1 MLKKIDV
8 SIRILWLFEKS
19 SKQNQIKKRKNYK
32 RNQENP
38 LLSEKYE
45 DYHAI
50 CAFAYIL
57 ERYLCKEQLSEKIY
71 CLSQRNLELLK
82 RNEKIFDEI
91 VKNSYKNW

>member
-1 MLKKIDV
+1 MKQAYLKNEN
-8 SIRILWLFEKS
+8 R
-19 SKQNQIKKRKNYK
+19 NCQIKKKKNYK

-91 VKNSYKNW
+91 VKNSYKN

>member
-1 MLKKIDV
+1 MQ
-8 SIRILWLFEKS
+8 IRILWLFEKS

-50 CAFAYIL
+50 YAFAHIL
-57 ERYLCKEQLSEKIY
+57 ERYLCKEQLTEKIY

-82 RNEKIFDEI
+82 RNGKIFDEI

>member
-1 MLKKIDV
+1 M
-8 SIRILWLFEKS
+8 ILWLFEKS

>member
-1 MLKKIDV
+1 MI
-8 SIRILWLFEKS
+8 IWKS

>member
-1 MLKKIDV
+1 MRIETARLKK
-8 SIRILWLFEKS
+8 K
-19 SKQNQIKKRKNYK
+19 KNYK

-71 CLSQRNLELLK
+71 CLSQKNLELLK

>member
-1 MLKKIDV
+1 M
-8 SIRILWLFEKS
+8 ILWLFEKS

-50 CAFAYIL
+50 YAFAYIL
-57 ERYLCKEQLSEKIY
+57 KDIY
-71 CLSQRNLELLK
+71 
-82 RNEKIFDEI
+82 
-91 VKNSYKNW
+91 VKNNCQKKYIVYHKEI

>member
-1 MLKKIDV
+1 MKRVPSKTKLRKERITKEIKKIHKE
-8 SIRILWLFEKS
+8 SYEI
-19 SKQNQIKKRKNYK
+19 
-32 RNQENP
+32 
-38 LLSEKYE
+38 YE

-50 CAFAYIL
+50 YAFAHIL

>member
-1 MLKKIDV
+1 M
-8 SIRILWLFEKS
+8 
-19 SKQNQIKKRKNYK
+19 
-32 RNQENP
+32 
-38 LLSEKYE
+38 LSEKYE

-91 VKNSYKNW
+91 VKN